1 MSSTAIRPGNTK
13 DLDKLAGYLKSSGA
27 KGEISGHTDNRG
39 NAESNLSLSQ
49 GRAESVVKYLVSQ
62 GVSAGQLTAK
72 GYGQTKPVTQ
82 NESVMARQKNRRIE
96 FTEQ

>member
-1 MSSTAIRPGNTK
+1 
-13 DLDKLAGYLKSSGA
+13 LDKLAGYLKSSGA

-39 NAESNLSLSQ
+39 NPESNLGLSQ

-62 GVSAGQLTAK
+62 GVSATQLSAK
-72 GYGQTKPVTQ
+72 GYGQTKPITQ